1 MEPCEARD
9 SVVVLAAIQGS
20 LFLHS
25 RDDRHAGIEQDEEHD
40 ETADESPENNV

>member
-1 MEPCEARD
+1 MGA
-9 SVVVLAAIQGS
+9 VAVLAAIQAS

-25 RDDRHAGIEQDEEHD
+25 RDDRHARIEQDEQHD